1 MFPYEIESGK
11 SRFSRT
17 EILHLAIATVLF
29 IAVLASWLTD
39 GFTKLEITFLGLIAF
54 FVLVSAA
61 FILHEIAHKF
71 KAQSYG
77 CWSEFRLHPQGVFI
91 TLITLA
97 LGFGIIAPGA
107 TMIAGYPDKE
117 GMGKIALSGPLTNL
131 FMAGFFL
138 IIYPIFPTIAW
149 FGAFFNAILA
159 VFNLLPFFVLD
170 GKKVLEWNS
179 YVWSAVFLLVLSLV
193 IYMVVV
199 LPIESLSDL

>member
-29 IAVLASWLTD
+29 TAVIASWLTN
-39 GFTKLEITFLGLIAF
+39 GFTKLEITVFGLIAF
-54 FVLVSAA
+54 FVLTSAA

-77 CWSEFRLHPQGVFI
+77 CWSEFRLHPQGVLI

-117 GMGKIALSGPLTNL
+117 SMGKIALSGPLTNL

-193 IYMVVV
+193 IYMVAV